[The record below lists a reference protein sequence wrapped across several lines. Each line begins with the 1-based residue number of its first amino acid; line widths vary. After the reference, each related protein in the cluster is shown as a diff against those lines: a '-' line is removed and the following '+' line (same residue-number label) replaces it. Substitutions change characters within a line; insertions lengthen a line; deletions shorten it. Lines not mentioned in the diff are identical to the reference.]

1 MKTNNPILDN
11 MIDVQSKTIN
21 NWVET
26 TQKFQKAFTGGSIA
40 HEGQNIYKD
49 WLDRQTGL
57 LNGITSGTTVNN
69 TTTTTTDNTT
79 NVFGYNKPEEFF
91 KNWYTQQMDAIKKMT
106 DFNQSIYNSFSN
118 FGKTSNDYV
127 NNFTTM
133 NNSWTTIY
141 NTWINTLNTSYET
154 LMKTFPTTLNQDT
167 FKNMFETNKMY
178 LKLQEFYQPLL
189 KAMQSGTYTTDTFTT
204 YYTPETY
211 KNLTEQMFGTYFN
224 NLNMKD
230 VFDSSIK
237 NIHNFFTT
245 NNNLSK
251 EYYTQMQSISN
262 EFPNLIS
269 GDFAKLSAL
278 YTNVNNVFGKTFEP
292 LLKLVTPGK
301 EKETIEANIQL
312 LDKISEYSVR
322 QSELQYHFYTTTQ
335 KAFETTAKTTYE
347 KFSTTT
353 NATETLAF
361 NDFYN
366 EWLKINETLYTDLFN
381 SNEFSKIKGDV
392 ISIGMDIK
400 KHFEKQFETMFNVY
414 PVAFRSEVDELTKTI
429 HDLRKQVKNLE
440 VRLAANG
447 AATVELEDEDKT
459 TRRKK

>member
-1 MKTNNPILDN
+1 M
-11 MIDVQSKTIN
+11 
-21 NWVET
+21 
-26 TQKFQKAFTGGSIA
+26 
-40 HEGQNIYKD
+40 
-49 WLDRQTGL
+49 
-57 LNGITSGTTVNN
+57 
-69 TTTTTTDNTT
+69 
-79 NVFGYNKPEEFF
+79 
-91 KNWYTQQMDAIKKMT
+91 
-106 DFNQSIYNSFSN
+106 
-118 FGKTSNDYV
+118 
-127 NNFTTM
+127 
-133 NNSWTTIY
+133 
-141 NTWINTLNTSYET
+141 
-154 LMKTFPTTLNQDT
+154 
-167 FKNMFETNKMY
+167 
-178 LKLQEFYQPLL
+178 
-189 KAMQSGTYTTDTFTT
+189 
-204 YYTPETY
+204 
-211 KNLTEQMFGTYFN
+211 
-224 NLNMKD
+224 
-230 VFDSSIK
+230 
-237 NIHNFFTT
+237 
-245 NNNLSK
+245 
-251 EYYTQMQSISN
+251 
-262 EFPNLIS
+262 
-269 GDFAKLSAL
+269 
-278 YTNVNNVFGKTFEP
+278 
-292 LLKLVTPGK
+292 KLVTPGK

-392 ISIGMDIK
+392 ISLGMDIK